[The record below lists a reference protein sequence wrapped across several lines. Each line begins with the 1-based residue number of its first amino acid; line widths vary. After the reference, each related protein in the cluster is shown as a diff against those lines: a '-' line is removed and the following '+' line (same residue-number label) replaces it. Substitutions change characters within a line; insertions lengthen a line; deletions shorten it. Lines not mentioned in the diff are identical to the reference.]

1 MNLTKKINAVFFL
14 FIFTATAAFGQL
26 TQFNPDTVKAGR
38 FDTGKMW
45 TFDYPP
51 YKYLQERYGFKA
63 TPEWFEN
70 VRLSAL
76 RIPGCTASFIS
87 GDGLILTNNH
97 CATWH
102 RDAVQKKGENLAK
115 TGFYAKTLEEE
126 RKVPNMYVDR
136 LVFIKDVTDEIQSA
150 MDTATTQ
157 EAKIDAKAKKIE
169 ELQKKYSEETGLNC
183 NVVSL
188 FNGGKFSIYGYKHYT
203 DVRLV
208 FVPEQQIGYFGGDYD
223 NFTYPRYDVDFSLF
237 RVYEDGKPLQ
247 TEHYFK
253 FSPNGAQDGEVIFTV
268 GNPGRTNRLKTVSQ
282 LKYYRDVVY
291 KNYSFAFDTYYNLLE
306 SLKSKFPERAQ
317 EFEKMKLRIGNA
329 QKVFHYT
336 YKGLAN
342 PYLMA
347 RKQAFENSLK
357 DKVFADENLKNQFGG
372 VWDAIDR
379 VVKERTKYDKQITAF
394 RLNRM
399 FSSRYFFIARKL
411 VKLAKQLKLPEDKR
425 ADEYKSAKL
434 DSTIQAIFPD
444 KFDYPVENAK
454 LQVQADIIRM
464 NLGDDNALVKL
475 MFGDN
480 HGKAAADYA
489 LKNSQIT
496 KKEDVIKLA
505 KEGSEAILTS
515 QDPFIQFI
523 LKTQGKLKDLLKKSK
538 EAADTENIL
547 SNQLGRVMYEIYGT
561 SIPPDANFT
570 LRLSDGV
577 LKSFDYNGTK
587 AIPRTTFYGLYNR
600 YFGAEGKYPWNL
612 PKRWQTPP
620 EGLDLSTPLNFIST
634 NDIVGGN
641 SGSAII
647 NKNAEIVGLA
657 FDGNVNSIIGNFIY
671 MPKDNRCVAVA
682 SQAILA
688 ALKYAYKAERIVK
701 EIQTGRIQK

>member
-1 MNLTKKINAVFFL
+1 MNFIKKISAL
-14 FIFTATAAFGQL
+14 LLPIIFTSVTLYAQV

-51 YKYLQERYGFKA
+51 YDYLQQQYGFKA
-63 TPEWFEN
+63 TPDWFEN

-87 GDGLILTNNH
+87 SDGLILTNNH

-115 TGFYAKTLEEE
+115 SGFFAKTLAEE

-136 LVFIKDVTDEIQSA
+136 LVFIKDVTEEIQNA

-157 EAKIDAKAKKIE
+157 EAKINAKANKIE
-169 ELQKKYSEETGLNC
+169 ELQKKYNQETGLNC
-183 NVVSL
+183 SVVSL
-188 FNGGKFSIYGYKHYT
+188 FNGGRFSIYGYKHYT

-237 RVYEDGKPLQ
+237 RVYENGKPLH
-247 TEHYFK
+247 TDNYFK
-253 FSPNGAQDGEVIFTV
+253 FSPEGVKDGEVIFTV
-268 GNPGRTNRLKTVSQ
+268 GNPGRTNRLKTVAQ
-282 LKYYRDVVY
+282 LKYYRDVLY
-291 KNYSFAFDTYYNLLE
+291 KNYSFAFDAFYNLLE
-306 SLKSKFPERAQ
+306 NLKSRYPERAQ
-317 EFEKMKLRIGNA
+317 EFEKLKLRIGNA

-336 YKGLAN
+336 YKGLTN

-347 RKQAFENSLK
+347 RKQAFENNLK
-357 DKVFADENLKNQFGG
+357 DKVFEDENLKNKYGNI
-372 VWDAIDR
+372 WDEIAK
-379 VVKERTKYDKQITAF
+379 VVSERTKYDKKITAF

-399 FSSRYFFIARKL
+399 FSSRYFFVAKSL
-411 VKLAKQLKLPEDKR
+411 VKLAKQLKLPENKR
-425 ADEYKSAKL
+425 LPQYKSAKL
-434 DSTIQAIFPD
+434 DSTIESIFPD

-464 NLGDDNALVKL
+464 NLGNNNQLVQF
-475 MFGDN
+475 MFAN
-480 HGKAAADYA
+480 NTGKNAADYL
-489 LKNSQIT
+489 LKNSRIT
-496 KKEDVIKLA
+496 NKKDVIELA
-505 KEGSEAILTS
+505 KEGSKAILNS
-515 QDPFIQFI
+515 QDPFIYFI
-523 LKTQGKLKDLLKKSK
+523 LKTQEKLPELMKKSK
-538 EAADTENIL
+538 EAADKENIL
-547 SNQLGRVMYEIYGT
+547 STQLGKVMYDIYGT
-561 SIPPDANFT
+561 TIPPDANFT
-570 LRLSDGV
+570 LRISDGV

-612 PKRWQTPP
+612 PERWQTPP
-620 EGLDLSTPLNFIST
+620 AGLDLSTPLDFIST

-647 NKNAEIVGLA
+647 NKKAEIVGLA

-671 MPKDNRCVAVA
+671 MPEDNRCVAVA

-688 ALKYAYKAERIVK
+688 ALKYAYKADRIVK
-701 EIQTGRIQK
+701 EIKTGHLAK